1 MMSFAEEFTFLGHW
15 RMRVVAVINRKGG
28 SGKSTLATHLAG
40 HCAHAGLRVMLG
52 DVDLQQSSLGW
63 LARRAAHAGVPQIGG
78 WAVDR
83 VAVVRPPS
91 GVTHVVLDTPGG
103 LRGADLARAVF
114 AADAVLIPVG
124 ASQFDRES
132 ALECHAE
139 LRALPRVASGRCKV
153 AAVGI
158 RLHARTR
165 EANDMPAW
173 AAAHALPYLGG
184 VAGSEIYVRMADE
197 GLTLFD
203 LPPDE
208 APRELQQWSAI
219 VAWLHSTWADAELAQ
234 QAARA
239 PHRPVDRPFRQP
251 ARVLYSP
258 PPLRP
263 AVAAVPAPRGGRLD
277 WLYAMFGAGAGAVR
291 RADEA

>member
-1 MMSFAEEFTFLGHW
+1 
-15 RMRVVAVINRKGG
+15 MRVVAVINRKGG

-52 DVDLQQSSLGW
+52 DVDLQQSSLAW
-63 LARRAAHAGVPQIGG
+63 LTRRAAHTGVPQIGG

-83 VAVVRPPS
+83 QAVVRPPS
-91 GVTHVVLDTPGG
+91 GVTHVVLDTPSG

-114 AADAVLIPVG
+114 AADAILIPVG
-124 ASQFDRES
+124 ASQFDRDA

-139 LRALPRVASGRCKV
+139 LLSLPRVASGRCKI
-153 AAVGI
+153 AAVGM

-165 EANDMPAW
+165 HADDMPAW
-173 AAAHALPYLGG
+173 SAAHNLDYLGG
-184 VAGSEIYVRMADE
+184 VAGSEAYVRMADE

-208 APRELQQWSAI
+208 APRELPQWAPI
-219 VAWLHSTWADAELAQ
+219 VAWLDSTWAHADRAR

-239 PHRPVDRPFRQP
+239 PTRPLDRPASQP
-251 ARVLYSP
+251 VHVLYSP

-263 AVAAVPAPRGGRLD
+263 AVSSLPVRHGGRLG
-277 WLYAMFGAGAGAVR
+277 WLYAMFRAEGAPVR
-291 RADEA
+291 RVDQV